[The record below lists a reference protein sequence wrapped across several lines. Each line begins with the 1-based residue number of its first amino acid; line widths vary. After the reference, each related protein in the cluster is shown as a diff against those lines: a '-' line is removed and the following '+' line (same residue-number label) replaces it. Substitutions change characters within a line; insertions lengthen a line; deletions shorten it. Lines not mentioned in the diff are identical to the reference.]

1 MFDPFYYKV
10 LSQMALVVMN
20 LPTKAEDIKDMGLI
34 PGFGRS
40 PGGGH
45 GNPIQYSSL
54 ENPTD
59 RGTSRATVCKVTKS
73 WTQMK

>member
-20 LPTKAEDIKDMGLI
+20 LPTSAEDIRDMGLI
-34 PGFGRS
+34 PGLGRS

-45 GNPIQYSSL
+45 GNPLQHSCL
-54 ENPTD
+54 ENLTTGEPGGLQSMGSQ
-59 RGTSRATVCKVTKS
+59 RVIEE
-73 WTQMK
+73 